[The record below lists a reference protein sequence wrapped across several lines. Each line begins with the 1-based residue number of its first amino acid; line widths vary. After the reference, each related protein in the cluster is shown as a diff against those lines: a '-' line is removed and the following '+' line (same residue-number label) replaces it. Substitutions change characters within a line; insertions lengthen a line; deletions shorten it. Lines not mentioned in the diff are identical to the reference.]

1 LKKYLPVLIA
11 VLVVAA
17 AVILLGRFRMAGLS
31 VGQEAPGFTLQDLDG
46 NQVTLEELK
55 GRVVMLNFWSAACP
69 PCRDEMPGMQKVFD
83 DLKEKGFTILAVNV
97 NDHPETARDF
107 LRQNGY
113 TFPVVKDDGNVGA
126 LYEVAFIPKTFIL
139 DRDGVVRY
147 VHDGLIQ
154 EAELLSMVENLL

>member
-1 LKKYLPVLIA
+1 LKKYVPVLIA

-17 AVILLGRFRMAGLS
+17 AVILLGRFRMEGLS
-31 VGQEAPGFTLQDLDG
+31 VGQEAPGFILQDLDG

-55 GRVVMLNFWSAACP
+55 GQVVMLNFWSAACP
-69 PCRDEMPGMQKVFD
+69 PCRDEMPGMQRVFD

-107 LRQNGY
+107 LRENGY

-126 LYEVAFIPKTFIL
+126 LYDVAFIPKTFIL

-147 VHDGLIQ
+147 VHDGLIK
-154 EAELLSMVENLL
+154 EAELRSKVEKLL